1 LIVVTAKSEA
11 FLGARKEL
19 ILNVYTSKQ
28 SYKLAGDCERVRVLF
43 STSAF
48 EYFVQSF
55 LAAAFD
61 KGLASATGHKR
72 QVQALSA
79 TVDRGEA
86 GARLGATGG
95 RSGPGAFDN
104 DMISGQSP
112 YMPEQ
117 RTWLVRRAR
126 GSAMCCLSQTRP
138 VATVSA

>member
-1 LIVVTAKSEA
+1 MCIQANKATNSLAIVSA
-11 FLGARKEL
+11 FVYCFPPAHSS
-19 ILNVYTSKQ
+19 ILCS
-28 SYKLAGDCERVRVLF
+28 LF
-43 STSAF
+43 SLRHLTG
-48 EYFVQSF
+48 
-55 LAAAFD
+55 
-61 KGLASATGHKR
+61 GLASATGHKR

-126 GSAMCCLSQTRP
+126 GSAMCCLSRTRP
-138 VATVSA
+138 AVTVSA